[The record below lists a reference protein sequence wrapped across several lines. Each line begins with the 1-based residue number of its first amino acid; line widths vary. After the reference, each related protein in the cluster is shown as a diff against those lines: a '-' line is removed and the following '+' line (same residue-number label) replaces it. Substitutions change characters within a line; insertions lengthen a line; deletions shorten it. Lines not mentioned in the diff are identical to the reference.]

1 MNSPDRARAPVP
13 GEPQDQNPTWV
24 EKKAPGF
31 ATPTDQPASI
41 AQQREWQAAN
51 RTWWEEHPMRYDWKQ
66 PLVGIPGESAWFE
79 EIDRRFFPAAVLPE
93 NARPFGALLPQEE
106 LEGKTVLE
114 IGVGMGSH
122 AQLIAQS
129 AGQFVGIDLSRPA
142 IYATR
147 RRFDLINARGAI
159 LQMDAENLA
168 FPDASFDIVWSWG
181 VIHHSANTRKVL
193 EEIRRVLRPQGRAMI
208 MVYHRALVPWYIY
221 TGFLRGVLQG
231 GLLRYGNLNALV
243 QSYTD
248 GAVARYYS
256 RAEWIAEIKGLFD
269 AEELDVYG
277 NRAEFLPLP
286 AGPFKDHLLQH
297 IPEGVLR
304 FWLTTC
310 KQGTLLFSRLRPR

>member
-1 MNSPDRARAPVP
+1 MNSPAQAKTPVP
-13 GEPQDQNPTWV
+13 DETQDHSPSWV

-31 ATPTDQPASI
+31 ATPTDQPSSV
-41 AQQREWQAAN
+41 AQHREWQAAN
-51 RTWWEEHPMRYDWKQ
+51 RAWWEAHPMRYDWKQ
-66 PLVGIPGESAWFE
+66 PLPGAPGERAWFE
-79 EIDRRFFPAAVLPE
+79 EIDRRFFPAAVLPDHG
-93 NARPFGALLPQEE
+93 RPFGALLPREE

-129 AGQFVGIDLSRPA
+129 AGRFVGIDLSRPA
-142 IYATR
+142 IFATR
-147 RRFDLINARGAI
+147 RRLDLNDARGAI

-168 FPDASFDIVWSWG
+168 FPDASFDLVWSWG
-181 VIHHSANTRKVL
+181 VIHHSANTRKAL
-193 EEIRRVLRPQGRAMI
+193 QEIRRVLRPQGRAMI

-231 GLLRYGNLNALV
+231 GLLRHGNLSALV

-256 RAEWIAEIKGLFD
+256 RAEWLAEISGLFE
-269 AEELDVYG
+269 AEALDVYG

-286 AGPFKDHLLQH
+286 AGALKDNLLKCV
-297 IPEGVLR
+297 PERVLR

-310 KQGTLLFSRLRPR
+310 KQGTLLFSRLRPQ